1 MTSIAQWVLCT
12 LTTLAN
18 EIRLSAYDVE
28 LSKFLLFVTH
38 VLLHNPKFIII
49 LVDSD

>member
-1 MTSIAQWVLCT
+1 MASIAQWVLCA

-18 EIRLSAYDVE
+18 EIRHSAYDVK

-38 VLLHNPKFIII
+38 ILLHNPEFIII
-49 LVDSD
+49 LVNCD

>member
-1 MTSIAQWVLCT
+1 MASIAQWVLCA

-38 VLLHNPKFIII
+38 ILLHNPDFIVVS
-49 LVDSD
+49 VDSD

>member
-1 MTSIAQWVLCT
+1 MASIAQWVLCA

-38 VLLHNPKFIII
+38 ILLRNAEFIKI